1 MHMDQRKISPNP
13 REHCNEEGAASR
25 LLSAEP
31 GAFSHPK
38 RGENRYHALI
48 QTKKPRN
55 VMYPTSLLWYDV
67 TESRFLHGVRIH
79 MNMQTG
85 QGQKLSSLR
94 DHCHDGVDFLPTP
107 LHLVLSQGWDPSR
120 LDAFSHLKWGEN
132 RYYALIATNRPR
144 NELGGFNIRLFE
156 RNSEN

>member
-67 TESRFLHGVRIH
+67 TERRFLHGVRMH

-94 DHCHDGVDFLPTP
+94 DHCHDGVDILPTP
-107 LHLVLSQGWDPSR
+107 LHLVQRGRCCRRVGIPRDWTPSPISNEERTDTTLSSR
-120 LDAFSHLKWGEN
+120 PTGQEMN
-132 RYYALIATNRPR
+132 
-144 NELGGFNIRLFE
+144 
-156 RNSEN
+156 